1 MRHRPSAVAVS
12 AVVVVAALLTACS
25 SSGSSTSST
34 PAASTGASLKGPAI
48 KLFVIDQVTDPTQGQ
63 PVPEAAAGA
72 MAAADAINASGGV
85 NGRRLQ
91 IIVCDDADNVNK
103 SANCARQAASAGAVA
118 TVADNTQYGT
128 ADDPILLSEHL
139 AAIGAN
145 PLTAADFASPNV
157 FPLEPGGPATVA
169 GEALALVNAGA
180 KHITVARVDN
190 PASAIVDT
198 FVGAVLAAHK
208 LKIFK
213 DVPVPAT
220 APDLSTYVAN
230 ATGGGADGVVI
241 AMNVNQGA
249 QFIKALRQAGT
260 KVPIAAASTAVPPFE
275 LSKLGAAANGL
286 YVSAEF
292 RPIDAGG
299 PGITAF
305 LADMKKY
312 QPSALLD
319 DFSIDGWTSVQTFAR
334 AVAQLHLKTI
344 TNATV
349 LAGMKQVRNLNL
361 DGIVPSWSTV
371 PLKLPG
377 LTQNFNPSVMI
388 SKIQNGKIVP
398 VTGQFSYPF
407 PGTGPT
413 S

>member
-12 AVVVVAALLTACS
+12 AVVVAAALLTACS
-25 SSGSSTSST
+25 SSSSTT
-34 PAASTGASLKGPAI
+34 AASTGASLKGPAI
-48 KLFVIDQVTDPTQGQ
+48 KLFVIDQVTDPLEGQ
-63 PVPEAAAGA
+63 PVPEDPQGA
-72 MAAADAINASGGV
+72 MAAADAINAAGGV
-85 NGRRLQ
+85 NGRPLQ
-91 IIVCDDADNVNK
+91 IIVCDDADNENK
-103 SANCARQAASAGAVA
+103 SANCARTAASDGAVA

-145 PLTAADFASPNV
+145 PLTAADFVSPNV

-169 GEALALVNAGA
+169 GEALALVDAGA

-198 FVGAVLAAHK
+198 FVSAVLATRGLK
-208 LKIFK
+208 LFK

-220 APDLSTYVAN
+220 APDLSSYVAD

-249 QFIKALRQAGT
+249 QFIEALRQAGT
-260 KVPIAAASTAVPPFE
+260 TLPIATASSAVPPFE
-275 LSKLGAAANGL
+275 LPKLGAAANGL

-299 PGITAF
+299 PGITQY

-312 QPSALLD
+312 EPSALQD
-319 DFSIDGWTSVQTFAR
+319 DFSINGWASVETFAK
-334 AVAQLHLKTI
+334 AVEQLHLKTI
-344 TNATV
+344 TNTTV
-349 LAGMKQVRNLNL
+349 LAGMKKVRDLDL
-361 DGIVPSWSTV
+361 DGIVPNWSTV
-371 PLKLPG
+371 PLKLSG
-377 LTQNFNPSVMI
+377 LTQDFNPSVML

-398 VTGQFSYPF
+398 LTGQFSYPF

>member
-1 MRHRPSAVAVS
+1 
-12 AVVVVAALLTACS
+12 
-25 SSGSSTSST
+25 
-34 PAASTGASLKGPAI
+34 
-48 KLFVIDQVTDPTQGQ
+48 
-63 PVPEAAAGA
+63 
-72 MAAADAINASGGV
+72 
-85 NGRRLQ
+85 
-91 IIVCDDADNVNK
+91 
-103 SANCARQAASAGAVA
+103 
-118 TVADNTQYGT
+118 
-128 ADDPILLSEHL
+128 
-139 AAIGAN
+139 
-145 PLTAADFASPNV
+145 
-157 FPLEPGGPATVA
+157 
-169 GEALALVNAGA
+169 
-180 KHITVARVDN
+180 
-190 PASAIVDT
+190 
-198 FVGAVLAAHK
+198 
-208 LKIFK
+208 
-213 DVPVPAT
+213 
-220 APDLSTYVAN
+220 
-230 ATGGGADGVVI
+230 
-241 AMNVNQGA
+241 MNVNQGA